1 MVEKVK
7 DKKIQNISKNN
18 VFNFF
23 NYSFNNSD
31 SLTILLDYNDIF
43 LLNNWE
49 GLQPLIKKGNYPL
62 TTSNNIC

>member
-7 DKKIQNISKNN
+7 DKKIQNILKSN
-18 VFNFF
+18 VFDYF
-23 NYSFNNSD
+23 NHNFNNSD

-49 GLQPLIKKGNYPL
+49 GLQLLIKRNPDLKFNFKMQ
-62 TTSNNIC
+62 

>member
-49 GLQPLIKKGNYPL
+49 GLQPLIKKNPDL
-62 TTSNNIC
+62 NINFKMQ